1 MFTELQRG
9 PLRNYSVILWDRMAH
24 ELKSLA
30 EIPQLLR
37 VRVGL
42 EPESHFNALSPVHET
57 E

>member
-1 MFTELQRG
+1 MKG
-9 PLRNYSVILWDRMAH
+9 PLRNYSVILWGRMAH

-30 EIPQLLR
+30 EIPQMLR

-57 E
+57 EW